1 MDKKEELTQIVK
13 TVQRDIGQFEL
24 LYSRIINKVYFWCF
38 TIIGNEADARDATQE
53 AMIRIYNKLHT
64 LNNAETFNS
73 WMYRLVRNSCINI
86 LTNRKK
92 LEIEYGK
99 TDDYE
104 DIIEANVKEERKDN
118 LPAEALDLKETKKL
132 VTAFVDNLP
141 KRQKE
146 VITLYYLEEF
156 KIDEIAKILDY
167 NPGSVKSRLHTG
179 RKNLE
184 KQIVNYQKKNNVKLY
199 TVAILPLL
207 GLILEE
213 YREEIC
219 NKQDLGL
226 DSNLY
231 KVSKLSRLTKL
242 ANIISSHI
250 VTIVTV
256 AVVASIIGVLV
267 LFATTNESKQPTNN
281 IGMNEFLN
289 QNLKDYFNFKTNP
302 YIKEIDYLKF
312 PTRSSVEI
320 SIKLKKDIS
329 DKDIKILFNSEE
341 MSFRKEGNNLIVQIR
356 ENGNYTIEIK
366 DTSITFE
373 VDVIDPYASE
383 LVEAF
388 NEKDYLLLVVND
400 ELSQID
406 YEKSFVEYDG
416 KEYTIPENLKVPG
429 QFDGLVKVTFFNKEG
444 YFIRYSLYFE

>member
-24 LYSRIINKVYFWCF
+24 LYSHIINKVYFWCF

-219 NKQDLGL
+219 NKQDLGF
-226 DSNLY
+226 DNNLY

-250 VTIVTV
+250 VTVVSIV
-256 AVVASIIGVLV
+256 VVASIIGVLV
-267 LFATTNESKQPTNN
+267 LFATTNENKQPTNN

-302 YIKEIDYLKF
+302 YIKAIDYLKF

-329 DKDIKILFNSEE
+329 DKDIKILFDSKQMN
-341 MSFRKEGNNLIVQIR
+341 FRKEGNNLIVQIR

-366 DTSITFE
+366 DTSVTFE
-373 VDVIDPYASE
+373 VDVIDSYAPE
-383 LVEAF
+383 LVEGF
-388 NEKDYLLLVVND
+388 NERDYLLLVVND

-406 YEKSFVEYDG
+406 YKKSFVEYDG
-416 KEYTIPENLKVPG
+416 KEYEIPENLKVPG
-429 QFDGLVKVTFFNKEG
+429 QFDGLVKVTLFNKDG